1 MLQRLVKTE
10 FAQLSVHCLMQ
21 LNNHSIDISVL
32 NVLID
37 ICLFLSSCKWSFVTY
52 WSFLIQ
58 KNHNY
63 FTEHGGYANFQQIW
77 RNKYFIYIYLTETQ
91 AKEINIR
98 VTKIASALWE
108 TLAQSASRVRGCLFE
123 WGVVLVFFLLF
134 CILWPFLLAKGVSC
148 LVVGIHPLAGL
159 SRTASVLPQISL
171 IRHKSPSF

>member
-1 MLQRLVKTE
+1 MIAL
-10 FAQLSVHCLMQ
+10 
-21 LNNHSIDISVL
+21 IYSVL

-52 WSFLIQ
+52 W
-58 KNHNY
+58 NHNY

-77 RNKYFIYIYLTETQ
+77 RNKDFTYIYLTETQ
-91 AKEINIR
+91 AKEVNIS

-108 TLAQSASRVRGCLFE
+108 TLAQSALRVRGCLFV
-123 WGVVLVFFLLF
+123 WGVVLVFFLHF
-134 CILWPFLLAKGVSC
+134 CILWPFLLAKGVPC

-159 SRTASVLPQISL
+159 LRAAPVLPQITL